1 MSRNRL
7 LNRPGRVTPYYGRK
21 SSPSVGNPPVYG
33 AGCVSLRPLMMSQR
47 PKRQTGMGPQARDL
61 VKKTEISG
69 GDYGLERFLGSNIV
83 SSAVTGMRD

>member
-47 PKRQTGMGPQARDL
+47 PKRQTGMGPQARNL
-61 VKKTEISG
+61 VKGQRSVEVTTVWKG
-69 GDYGLERFLGSNIV
+69 FL
-83 SSAVTGMRD
+83 AVTLFLPL